1 MCNSSAQ
8 GKRKGTACTV
18 PRSFPSRPGRLAV
31 TAGRRA
37 GPASSPRCFA
47 TLSPGNAR
55 LFAGEFVRC
64 SLLVCRASTLGRDC
78 ALCLRIHRGKSTR
91 RLATDATLASRV
103 GAVVVSSAGAASAST
118 SRSTPSAS
126 LVHAL
131 PLVVGLVRHYRSLPR
146 FSIVSRCGSRTFTA
160 NGESQS
166 GAASERF
173 NDAQASG
180 RKFRA
185 RANRLPLIKIVDF
198 FTSLTCVRPYLT
210 GWVSL
215 GADSGWRSATC
226 LRILGRLAAAPQPLR
241 RRQHRPGVVSESS
254 RRRNTFEDR
263 SSL

>member
-55 LFAGEFVRC
+55 LFAGEFMRC
-64 SLLVCRASTLGRDC
+64 SLLVRRAPTLGRDC

-103 GAVVVSSAGAASAST
+103 GAAIVSSAGAASAST

-131 PLVVGLVRHYRSLPR
+131 PLVIGLVRHYRSPCRDFRLSVDAALGHSLQTVRVRAEPR
-146 FSIVSRCGSRTFTA
+146 LSDLLMRKRQAA
-160 NGESQS
+160 N
-166 GAASERF
+166 
-173 NDAQASG
+173 SG
-180 RKFRA
+180 R
-185 RANRLPLIKIVDF
+185 
-198 FTSLTCVRPYLT
+198 
-210 GWVSL
+210 
-215 GADSGWRSATC
+215 
-226 LRILGRLAAAPQPLR
+226 GRTAC
-241 RRQHRPGVVSESS
+241 HSS
-254 RRRNTFEDR
+254 KLWI
-263 SSL
+263 SSLHSRV